1 MKIFMEVAM
10 MNKNYSERTYITLED
25 LLSKQSS
32 NHLDNM
38 AGEFDIVAQWFDAF
52 FPDTEGQYDPIYD
65 FEFNRRIASELTN
78 QYIIPRYYN
87 WAIGYYDETKNI
99 EQAERIVYKHFIY
112 KWWMIMK
119 STFNKYAPL
128 INLYRDKEASLLANI
143 KQTGISR
150 YNDTPQNGG
159 DWSDDQH
166 TTNISTTETS
176 TEGATTAVRLAEV
189 RAMWENLYSEWANE
203 FKGLFIWIGEIDA

>member
-1 MKIFMEVAM
+1 M
-10 MNKNYSERTYITLED
+10 MNNKYSERTYVTLQEMLD
-25 LLSKQSS
+25 DSFSY
-32 NHLDNM
+32 HLDNM
-38 AGEFDIVAQWFDAF
+38 AGEFDLVSNFFDSL
-52 FPDTEGQYDPIYD
+52 FPDTEGPYDAIYD
-65 FEFNRRIASELTN
+65 LEANRRIASELTN
-78 QYIIPRYYN
+78 QYIVPRYFN
-87 WAIGYYDETKNI
+87 WAIGYYDETKNV

-112 KWWMIMK
+112 KWWMILK
-119 STFNKYAPL
+119 ATFGKYAPL
-128 INLYRDKEASLLANI
+128 INMYRDRETTLLANI

-150 YNDTPQNGG
+150 YNDTPQDGG

-189 RAMWENLYSEWANE
+189 RAMWENLYSEWADE

>member
-1 MKIFMEVAM
+1 MF
-10 MNKNYSERTYITLED
+10 RD
-25 LLSKQSS
+25 LLEQTSY
-32 NHLDNM
+32 HLDNM
-38 AGEFDIVAQWFDAF
+38 GGTYDIVAAWFDGYF
-52 FPDTEGQYDPIYD
+52 VDTEGSYDDIY
-65 FEFNRRIASELTN
+65 EIEENRAIASELTN
-78 QYIIPRYYN
+78 QYLVPRYYN
-87 WAIGYYDETKNI
+87 WAIGYYDEVIN
-99 EQAERIVYKHFIY
+99 EAQAERVVNKHFFY

-128 INLYRDKEASLLANI
+128 IKLYKEQEANLMASI

-150 YNDTPQNGG
+150 YNDTPQDGG

-189 RAMWENLYSEWANE
+189 RSMWENLYSEWAAE